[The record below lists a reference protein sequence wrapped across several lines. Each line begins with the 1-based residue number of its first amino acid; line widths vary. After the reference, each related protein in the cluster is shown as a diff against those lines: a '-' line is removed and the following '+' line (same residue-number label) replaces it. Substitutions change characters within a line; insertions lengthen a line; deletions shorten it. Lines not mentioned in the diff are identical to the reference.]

1 MRTDIFANMVLPVF
15 SVPFRYSPHSG
26 VLLRTVGAQQGNL
39 SAVLKQAFVD
49 IHIVVFLEA
58 FAVDA
63 QPMLE
68 RGGSGFVS
76 ANMKNG
82 PFARALHRKII
93 YSEH

>member
-26 VLLRTVGAQQGNL
+26 VLLRTVSAKQGNL
-39 SAVLKQAFVD
+39 SVVLKQALVDVDAMLDGQPFV
-49 IHIVVFLEA
+49 
-58 FAVDA
+58 VDA
-63 QPMLE
+63 QPMLK
-68 RGGSGFVS
+68 RGGASFVG